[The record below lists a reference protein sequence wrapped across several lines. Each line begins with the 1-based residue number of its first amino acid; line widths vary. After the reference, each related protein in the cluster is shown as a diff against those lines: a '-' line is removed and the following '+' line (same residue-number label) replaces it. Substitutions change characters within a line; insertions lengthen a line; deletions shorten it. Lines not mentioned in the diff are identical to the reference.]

1 MAVRPPV
8 AHLASPDRPRAS
20 PRTGTRRGSME
31 SKVCKSHW
39 SDGKL
44 QCGSRTGQWPQLSLQ
59 LVIQQRFPR
68 SNAGLTRS
76 LSRTASLRCRCGT
89 TCVTMSNDAP
99 RRRDTRPRELKR
111 RSSQPTVD
119 LPPMMTGPL
128 AARCP
133 RPGRHPRSSSKSQ
146 PTCASPKGRA
156 ARQPPALLL
165 PATAKRI

>member
-20 PRTGTRRGSME
+20 PSTGTRRGSME

-44 QCGSRTGQWPQLSLQ
+44 QCGGRTGQWPQLSLQ

-76 LSRTASLRCRCGT
+76 FVSDGVAALSLWDYVRG
-89 TCVTMSNDAP
+89 D
-99 RRRDTRPRELKR
+99 E
-111 RSSQPTVD
+111 Q
-119 LPPMMTGPL
+119 
-128 AARCP
+128 
-133 RPGRHPRSSSKSQ
+133 
-146 PTCASPKGRA
+146 
-156 ARQPPALLL
+156 
-165 PATAKRI
+165 